1 MATLKPFR
9 DYDEKDVLNL
19 YSLYTTGL
27 DSTQDL
33 STWAKRLPHGTM
45 VSVQTGWDTSQELE
59 MLGDAG
65 DASSALKNVTTQR
78 YGVVA
83 KVFPSA
89 DTERPLGMTLHHVA
103 SYDENG
109 EQLKFNPRKAAE
121 LEACIPGQAIPIVRR
136 GMFLINGVLGT
147 PAAGGALYAV
157 DNGGISATDGG
168 SSVQIGI
175 ALGAAVTEADS
186 SKTVLMLL
194 DLQN

>member
-27 DSTQDL
+27 DSSQDL
-33 STWAKRLPHGTM
+33 STWAKRLSAGTM
-45 VSVQTGWDTSQELE
+45 VTIQTGWQTDQELE

-78 YGVVA
+78 YGVTA
-83 KVFPSA
+83 KVFPTA
-89 DTERPLGMTLHHVA
+89 NAETPLGMTLHHVA

-121 LEACIPGQAIPIVRR
+121 LEACIPGQAIPIVRK
-136 GMFLINGVLGT
+136 GMFLINGVGGT
-147 PAAGGALYAV
+147 PTAGGTLYAEE
-157 DNGGISATDGG
+157 NGGITADDSN
-168 SSVQIGI
+168 SVIAIGI
-175 ALGAAVTEADS
+175 SLGAAVTEADS
-186 SKTVLMLL
+186 TKTVLMLL
-194 DLQN
+194 DL